1 MRYALSSHLVF
12 ISCSQ
17 PTFELHRCD
26 GATYPARLVNL
37 PCPVEVHKTVDHAA
51 YHKSADVGQM
61 LLVYEDEYAMQEAEA
76 EKPVEGFPS
85 YYHSGLTPP
94 MKRVVKRRFLSRME
108 ERDVKP
114 IPPKRGEVRDVEAEI
129 KKLIEKLSDK
139 KQPKAKSKPTP
150 KDRIIEEIEEEIVD
164 YEPWMG
170 EGGTFTLEDA
180 KLHPEW
186 WLSKSE
192 IKEIE
197 DAKQETMRKER
208 EEQEAKLAAA
218 EAAAEKKAKKKE
230 KKKKKKLEEE
240 EAKQQAAAA
249 AANNKN
255 TTPLANNEEIDEVT
269 AAAMTISQG
278 IDNEELLL
286 DDDMFDFE
294 NEDITDLF

>member
-1 MRYALSSHLVF
+1 MVSNS
-12 ISCSQ
+12 
-17 PTFELHRCD
+17 T
-26 GATYPARLVNL
+26 VNAKICIPYRADL
-37 PCPVEVHKTVDHAA
+37 TIFHQFFSPVEVHKTVDHAT

-76 EKPVEGFPS
+76 EKPIEGFPS

-94 MKRVVKRRFLSRME
+94 MKRVVRRRFLSRME

-114 IPPKRGEVRDVEAEI
+114 VPPKREEVHSVEMEI

-139 KQPKAKSKPTP
+139 KQGKGKNKPSSKE
-150 KDRIIEEIEEEIVD
+150 KVIEEVEEEIVD

-170 EGGTFTLEDA
+170 EGGTFTIEDA

-186 WLSKSE
+186 WLSKAE
-192 IKEIE
+192 IKKIE
-197 DAKQETMRKER
+197 DVKQEAIRKER
-208 EEQEAKLAAA
+208 EAQEAKLAEQEAKRLA
-218 EAAAEKKAKKKE
+218 DEAAAEKKAKKKE
-230 KKKKKKLEEE
+230 KKKKKKQQEE
-240 EAKQQAAAA
+240 EAAEAAKAPSAA
-249 AANNKN
+249 
-255 TTPLANNEEIDEVT
+255 EEPIDEVT

-294 NEDITDLF
+294 NEDISDLFT